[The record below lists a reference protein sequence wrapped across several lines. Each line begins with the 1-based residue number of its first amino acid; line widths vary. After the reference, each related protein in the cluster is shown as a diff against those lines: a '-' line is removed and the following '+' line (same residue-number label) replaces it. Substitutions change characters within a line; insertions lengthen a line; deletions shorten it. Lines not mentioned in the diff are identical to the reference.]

1 MATDKIIDIDWSGSY
16 EFYTAIPGSLIDKKY
31 IDANNPLIQDSS
43 FVEEL
48 KDLYK
53 VLRNEIRREVYFGN
67 NVESYAPPELLP
79 TSTTTLES
87 FCKTTTTIDSYQLNG
102 AIPNIVTVN
111 IETILKN
118 VDGIVSEKKRI
129 KLIPNFTNKTK
140 APLRHCEPVLIDSI
154 FYKLIETKSVG
165 YAIRHGGIDLNC
177 SAELNEKSVIW
188 KHSCGMIFDNFGTP
202 IAAPI
207 CFNFDGISPSF
218 DDEVYELER
227 LLVYL
232 KEHPWTVNKN
242 DLAIM
247 IMSDYPRYINAVI
260 RPDSESFISIFN
272 ESMKTNNIHFFNEFC
287 RRLCF
292 RHSRYTQR
300 TDWLGVSPFLLKR

>member
-1 MATDKIIDIDWSGSY
+1 M
-16 EFYTAIPGSLIDKKY
+16 
-31 IDANNPLIQDSS
+31 N
-43 FVEEL
+43 
-48 KDLYK
+48 
-53 VLRNEIRREVYFGN
+53 
-67 NVESYAPPELLP
+67 P
-79 TSTTTLES
+79 TSTTTTES

-118 VDGIVSEKKRI
+118 VDGIVSEKTRI
-129 KLIPNFTNKTK
+129 KLIPNFTTFTK
-140 APLRHCEPVLIDSI
+140 AVPYPLRHCEPVLIDSG
-154 FYKLIETKSVG
+154 FYKLIETKPVG

-207 CFNFDGISPSF
+207 CFNFDGINPSF
-218 DDEVYELER
+218 DDDVYDLER

-242 DLAIM
+242 ELAIM
-247 IMSDYPRYINAVI
+247 LMSDYTRYINAVI
-260 RPDSESFISIFN
+260 RPDSESFVSIFN

-292 RHSRYTQR
+292 RHSKYAQR
-300 TDWLGVSPFLLKR
+300 TDRLGVSPFLLKR